1 MAYTKNET
9 ELETRLSEYIVA
21 NPRSLQLDTKSF
33 IEVYTNGGTYQISI
47 EDSERAERIQEKLE
61 EHIRSFLSDIYDMK
75 NFTLDFSLFTKS
87 YLLSSFSKDWVQ
99 DPFWNRRFLNL
110 DPIILKRLE

>member
-9 ELETRLSEYIVA
+9 ELEVRLSEYTIPVGLYS
-21 NPRSLQLDTKSF
+21 RKLELF
-33 IEVYTNGGTYQISI
+33 IEVYTNGGVYQISI
-47 EDSERAERIQEKLE
+47 EDSEKAERIQEKLE

-75 NFTLDFSLFTKS
+75 NFTLDFSAFTKS
-87 YLLSSFSKDWVQ
+87 YLLSSFSNEWVE

>member
-1 MAYTKNET
+1 MAYSDKET
-9 ELETRLSEYIVA
+9 ELETRLSEYITPVGLY
-21 NPRSLQLDTKSF
+21 SKKVTLI

-47 EDSERAERIQEKLE
+47 EDSEKAERIQEKLE

-75 NFTLDFSLFTKS
+75 DFTLDFSAFTKS